1 MGQFNYNN
9 GGDKFHYKNLVV
21 ALSIFINP
29 FSLSPLNNFG
39 GVVLLYMYLTLPE
52 LGFVT
57 SNTKKL
63 FKNQPREKKT
73 CTLYYNDRYF
83 LVAVF
88 VNKFNLED
96 QKLCRL

>member
-1 MGQFNYNN
+1 MEPAWATMGQFNYNN
-9 GGDKFHYKNLVV
+9 GGDKFHIKNLVV

-52 LGFVT
+52 LGFVI

-63 FKNQPREKKT
+63 FKNQPREKKPVH
-73 CTLYYNDRYF
+73 CIIMIAIFWLRF
-83 LVAVF
+83 L
-88 VNKFNLED
+88 
-96 QKLCRL
+96 